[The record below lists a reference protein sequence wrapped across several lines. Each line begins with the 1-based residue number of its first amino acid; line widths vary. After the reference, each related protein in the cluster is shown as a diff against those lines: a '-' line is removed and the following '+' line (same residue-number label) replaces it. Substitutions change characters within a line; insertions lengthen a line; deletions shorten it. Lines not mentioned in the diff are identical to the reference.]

1 MKSKKILIIIIG
13 VIVLIA
19 AVLGGL
25 YIYTDFLKTDQ
36 QLFYK
41 YIEKIE
47 PIDSKFIEKISIAS
61 KRKSNS
67 NKSSNA
73 DINFATISNQNGEK
87 LQEFKVASTALSN
100 VISNQYYRD
109 FNISTSGQQL
119 ISFKYMKDNNT
130 YGILINN
137 ILIKYLA
144 IENSNLKDFFY
155 KLGATDTS
163 NIVDSIP
170 TNFEELLA
178 YEQLDKETL
187 LTLKETYINLI
198 CDNISKQNFYKIK
211 NTDKTETIG
220 ISLTQQE
227 VINLL
232 NIVLEK
238 IKFDDTLLNLM
249 VNNSNAN
256 KEELQTKIQN
266 IIDQM
271 TQYTSSTEDGFIKI
285 YLTKNSKNVLK
296 LGLATNYTN
305 YTNEFYILEPTTI
318 NEQDKN
324 TSIELDFSESNKCKL
339 SIKENEI
346 ELCVLAIDYN
356 YNEEEILFNME
367 LKGISEEGT
376 FSSKLQYQTKNYQ
389 TDNIIENCAV
399 DFAESENTM
408 KYQLNIINNIS
419 LKEDISIEKL
429 TTENSVKLNDMT
441 LQELTE
447 LFQALES
454 RIIKMYYLNNAT
466 N

>member
-67 NKSSNA
+67 NKSFNT

-119 ISFKYMKDNNT
+119 ISFKYIKDNNT

-155 KLGATDTS
+155 KLGVTDTS

-178 YEQLDKETL
+178 YEQLDEETL

-220 ISLTQQE
+220 ISLTEQE

-256 KEELQTKIQN
+256 KEELQTKIQK

-271 TQYTSSTEDGFIKI
+271 TQYTSSTEEGFIKI

-296 LGLATNYTN
+296 LGLTTN
-305 YTNEFYILEPTTI
+305 YTNEFYNLGATTI
-318 NEQDKN
+318 NEQEKN

-339 SIKENEI
+339 SIKENEF
-346 ELCVLAIDYN
+346 ELCDLTVDYS

-367 LKGISEEGT
+367 LKGVSEGST

-399 DFAESENTM
+399 DFAESADNM